1 MTYNPNLEA
10 ILDTP
15 EIRELKKQDFSIQR
29 EIFGKISIGNIAQLP
44 KVDVNETD
52 ISLNNGSTLRLYK
65 PNQKS
70 DKALLFIHGGGWCL
84 GSINTY
90 DHVCRYLCD
99 NGKFNVFSLDY
110 SLAPE
115 HPFPTAVNQSLDAY
129 DWLYANTSKFD
140 FNADNIFVMGDS
152 AGVNLVTIICHER
165 QANMPKAQ
173 VLIYPAVDL
182 YTKYDSH
189 DKFGEYKYNLN
200 TEWCEKFLNAYVKGD
215 DTNKELLKNPQISPL
230 FYENTTQPDTLII
243 AATHDMLI
251 DGIYTYEQ
259 KLKSQNVHVETH
271 YDEEMFHGFITTVGL
286 VPFKNAEV
294 ALDKAIKFINER

>member
-15 EIRELKKQDFSIQR
+15 ELRELKKQDFSIQR
-29 EIFGKISIGNIAQLP
+29 EVFGKASIERIAQLL
-44 KVDVNETD
+44 KVDVDETD

-70 DKALLFIHGGGWCL
+70 DKALLFIHGGGWCI

-115 HPFPTAVNQSLDAY
+115 HPFPTAVNQSLYAY
-129 DWLYANTSKFD
+129 DWLYNNATKFD
-140 FNADNIFVMGDS
+140 FNAENIFVMGDS
-152 AGVNLVTIICHER
+152 AGGNLVTIICHEK
-165 QANMPKAQ
+165 QTNMPKAQ
-173 VLIYPAVDL
+173 VLIYPATDM
-182 YTKYDSH
+182 YTNYDSH
-189 DKFGEYKYNLN
+189 IKFGKYKYHLDAQ
-200 TEWCEKFLNAYVKGD
+200 WCDKFLNAYVGD
-215 DTNKELLKNPQISPL
+215 ISLEELKNPQISPL
-230 FYENTTQPDTLII
+230 FYENTDQPDTLII
-243 AATHDMLI
+243 SATHDMLI
-251 DGIYTYEQ
+251 DGILAYDQ
-259 KLKSQNVHVETH
+259 KLRSQSVHVETH
-271 YDEEMFHGFITTVGL
+271 YDKEMFHGFITTVGL